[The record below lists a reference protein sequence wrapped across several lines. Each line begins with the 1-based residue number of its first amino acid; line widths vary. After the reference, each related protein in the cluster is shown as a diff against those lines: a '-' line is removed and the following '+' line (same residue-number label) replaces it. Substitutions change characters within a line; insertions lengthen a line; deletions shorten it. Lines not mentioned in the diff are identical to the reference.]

1 MKKTA
6 SRVSKKGVIRGHL
19 KPRAKRRKLERE
31 QKSQEDETGNI

>member
-19 KPRAKRRKLERE
+19 KPRAKRRKQERE
-31 QKSQEDETGNI
+31 HKTKEDEG